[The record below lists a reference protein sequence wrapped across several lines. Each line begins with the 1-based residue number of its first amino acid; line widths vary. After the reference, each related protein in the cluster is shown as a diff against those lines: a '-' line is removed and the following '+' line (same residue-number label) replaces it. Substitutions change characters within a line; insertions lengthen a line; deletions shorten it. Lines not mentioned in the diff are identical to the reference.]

1 MSSSIIPIFEEN
13 SYTMLRNHSS
23 GPLKTIEKYAE
34 EHTSSTISNA
44 LLSIERFTHLHTLK
58 PQMSSGFYQG
68 RVLSMI
74 SWISSPKNILEVGTF
89 TSYATHCLREGLA
102 PNGHIDSIESNEEL
116 YYKINALSEN
126 QVENIKFHLGDALNI
141 IPSLTKKYDIIFI
154 DADKYNYPKY
164 YELCLNLLSE
174 RGLMILDN
182 VLWDGK
188 VTLEKKDKK
197 AKVLDELNKKI
208 TIDPKVDNVLLPIR
222 DGMMLIKHRP
232 Y

>member
-1 MSSSIIPIFEEN
+1 
-13 SYTMLRNHSS
+13 MLRNHSS
-23 GPLKTIEKYAE
+23 GALKVIEKYAE
-34 EHTSSTISNA
+34 EHTSTSMPNSLHA
-44 LLSIERFTHLHTLK
+44 IERFTHLHTLK

-68 RVLSMI
+68 RLLSMI
-74 SWISSPKNILEVGTF
+74 SWITSPKNILELGTF
-89 TSYATHCLREGLA
+89 TSYATHCLREGLL
-102 PNGHIDSIESNEEL
+102 PNGTIDTIEANEEL
-116 YYKINALSEN
+116 YHKVNALPEN
-126 QVENIKFHLGDALNI
+126 QVQNIKFHLGDALEVL
-141 IPSLTKKYDIIFI
+141 PHLTKKYDIIFI
-154 DADKYNYPKY
+154 DADKASYPNYY
-164 YELCLNLLSE
+164 DLCLKLLSE

-197 AKVLDELNKKI
+197 AEILDKLNKEI